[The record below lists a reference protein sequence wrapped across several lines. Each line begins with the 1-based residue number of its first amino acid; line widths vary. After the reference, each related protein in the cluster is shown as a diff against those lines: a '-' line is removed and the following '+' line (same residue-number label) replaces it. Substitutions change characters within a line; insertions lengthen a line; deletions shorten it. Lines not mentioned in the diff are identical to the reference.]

1 MNKFTVEE
9 TNLLSIYI
17 GEDRQEL
24 TDNLTAALP
33 YMDGDMKEIA
43 KRALSKVAAMT
54 EAEYGEL
61 ALYAAD
67 EV

>member
-1 MNKFTVEE
+1 MNRLTVEE

-33 YMDGDMKEIA
+33 YMDGDMM
-43 KRALSKVAAMT
+43 R
-54 EAEYGEL
+54 
-61 ALYAAD
+61 
-67 EV
+67 

>member
-1 MNKFTVEE
+1 MNRLTVEE

-43 KRALSKVAAMT
+43 KRALSKVAARSGIWGT
-54 EAEYGEL
+54 CPICRR
-61 ALYAAD
+61 
-67 EV
+67 

>member
-1 MNKFTVEE
+1 MLPTPKRAR
-9 TNLLSIYI
+9 
-17 GEDRQEL
+17 D
-24 TDNLTAALP
+24 LP

>member
-1 MNKFTVEE
+1 MNRLTVEE

-24 TDNLTAALP
+24 TDNLTAAP

>member
-1 MNKFTVEE
+1 MNRLTVEE

-43 KRALSKVAAMT
+43 KRYDRSGIWGT
-54 EAEYGEL
+54 CPICRR
-61 ALYAAD
+61 
-67 EV
+67 

>member
-1 MNKFTVEE
+1 MNRLTVEE

-43 KRALSKVAAMT
+43 KRALSKGGYDRSGIWGT
-54 EAEYGEL
+54 CPICRR
-61 ALYAAD
+61 
-67 EV
+67 

>member
-1 MNKFTVEE
+1 MNRFTVEE
-9 TNLLSIYI
+9 TNLLSIYA

-33 YMDGDMKEIA
+33 YMDEEMKELA
-43 KRALSKVAAMT
+43 RRALSKVAAMT
-54 EAEYGEL
+54 EAEYGEFS
-61 ALYAAD
+61 LYSAD

>member
-1 MNKFTVEE
+1 MNRLTVEE

-33 YMDGDMKEIA
+33 PPAGA
-43 KRALSKVAAMT
+43 PPAPAPRALSKVAAMT

>member
-1 MNKFTVEE
+1 MNRLTVEE

-33 YMDGDMKEIA
+33 YMDEDMKEIA
-43 KRALSKVAAMT
+43 KRALSKVAALT

-61 ALYAAD
+61 ALYSAD

>member
-1 MNKFTVEE
+1 MCICSGFASTSAITFSVAVS
-9 TNLLSIYI
+9 NLLK
-17 GEDRQEL
+17 E
-24 TDNLTAALP
+24 TALP